1 MNPMA
6 LLKLKP
12 LLESFRSNHPKF
24 GPFISAASSAIDEGT
39 VLEMKITTSEGQTI
53 LSNLKVTAD
62 DIKLFEEL
70 KNLQNK

>member
-12 LLESFRSNHPKF
+12 LLESFRNNHPKF
-24 GPFISAASSAIDEGT
+24 GPFLSTAAGAIDEGS
-39 VLEMKITTSEGQTI
+39 VLEMKITTSQGQTI
-53 LSNLKVTAD
+53 LSNLKVTAE
-62 DIKLFEEL
+62 DIQLFQEL